1 MTFSEQRSSVYIEES
16 HPAKDLPQIRAVS
29 ISFKIYGA
37 SRMGVE
43 AGVECG
49 VAHVRG
55 NQLVAEVVVV
65 HAQRS
70 ATEKHAG
77 DGYKVTPSI

>member
-1 MTFSEQRSSVYIEES
+1 MAFSRQRSPSYIEES
-16 HPAKDLPQIRAVS
+16 DSVKDLPQMRAVS
-29 ISFKIYGA
+29 IIYGDPK
-37 SRMGVE
+37 MGVE

-49 VAHVRG
+49 VAHERG

-70 ATEKHAG
+70 ATERHAG
-77 DGYKVTPSI
+77 DEYKVTPSI

>member
-1 MTFSEQRSSVYIEES
+1 
-16 HPAKDLPQIRAVS
+16 
-29 ISFKIYGA
+29 
-37 SRMGVE
+37 MGVE

-77 DGYKVTPSI
+77 DEYKVTPSISKPSYAGIAEVRRMFLRCSYEMPDAS

>member
-1 MTFSEQRSSVYIEES
+1 
-16 HPAKDLPQIRAVS
+16 
-29 ISFKIYGA
+29 
-37 SRMGVE
+37 MGVE

-49 VAHVRG
+49 VAHERG

-70 ATEKHAG
+70 ATERHAG
-77 DGYKVTPSI
+77 DEYKVTPSI

>member
-1 MTFSEQRSSVYIEES
+1 MTFSRQKSPGYIEES
-16 HPAKDLPQIRAVS
+16 ELGQRSPSNACRKHKLQ
-29 ISFKIYGA
+29 IYGA
-37 SRMGVE
+37 SKMGVE

-49 VAHVRG
+49 VIHEGG

-77 DGYKVTPSI
+77 AKYKVTPSI

>member
-1 MTFSEQRSSVYIEES
+1 MTFSRQRFPGYIEES
-16 HPAKDLPQIRAVS
+16 DSVKDLPQIRAVS

-77 DGYKVTPSI
+77 DEYKVTPSI